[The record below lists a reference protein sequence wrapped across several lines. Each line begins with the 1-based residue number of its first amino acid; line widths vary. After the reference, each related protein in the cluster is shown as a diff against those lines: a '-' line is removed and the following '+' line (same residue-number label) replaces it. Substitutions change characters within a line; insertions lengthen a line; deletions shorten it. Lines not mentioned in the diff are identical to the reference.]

1 MSEPECDRQ
10 FEDLRRWQAT
20 IGTGI
25 RRWDCRS
32 RLCAFLFG
40 RQWCKADRGV
50 AWLELLLMFVAAE
63 GRAFGTGPFVEVIV
77 RA

>member
-1 MSEPECDRQ
+1 MQAKLRRDPLFVARAKNQAAVWRDVAEPESDRQ

-25 RRWDCRS
+25 SRWDCRS

-40 RQWCKADRGV
+40 RQWSHA
-50 AWLELLLMFVAAE
+50 
-63 GRAFGTGPFVEVIV
+63 
-77 RA
+77 